1 LNSPSNELIGSF
13 NSTQE
18 VSFNVSIKLDT
29 NITGLVD
36 LIPEKSLLY
45 FVNLQTFPLLFHFSS
60 TNLRFR
66 LVYNGTQNYVFPTKY
81 RENSNSIVMYLV
93 GDATIQQKT
102 CTLSVN
108 QSVCGDYIIPATV
121 DGIRLFYPRIYLNF
135 TYELYNAIKPTVGY
149 QTATI
154 IQFGPY
160 LSLNRNYQIT
170 ILFDGFVLKN
180 YSVQVDFYCK
190 VSGSTVEY
198 PGTVYE
204 APGGKSLPETN
215 KLTCII
221 PYFGL
226 NQFSLNVSMR
236 VPSISSE
243 SVLLNQNSITGYF
256 AGIYFLI

>member
-81 RENSNSIVMYLV
+81 RENFNSIVMYLV
-93 GDATIQQKT
+93 GDPTIQQRT

-108 QSVCGDYIIPATV
+108 QSVCGDYIIPATA

-135 TYELYNAIKPTVGY
+135 TYELYNAKKPTVGY